1 MNTCKPIT
9 YKGKHYPSRGAL
21 AKAYGLT
28 CEVLR
33 YRLLHG
39 IALEDVRKFMRDR
52 KSTRL
57 NSSHL

>member
-1 MNTCKPIT
+1 MTFLSKPIT

-39 IALEDVRKFMRDR
+39 IALESPTKVPLELLSERPKEP
-52 KSTRL
+52 
-57 NSSHL
+57 